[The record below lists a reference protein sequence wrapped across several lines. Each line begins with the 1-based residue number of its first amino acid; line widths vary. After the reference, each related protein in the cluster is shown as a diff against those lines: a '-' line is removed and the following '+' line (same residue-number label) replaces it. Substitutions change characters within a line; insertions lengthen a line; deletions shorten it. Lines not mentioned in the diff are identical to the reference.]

1 MRKNTKRGF
10 CTFTKAGSWHILDV
24 KNRHFGGYM
33 EIRKIGIA
41 GAGLMGASMSQIF
54 AKYGYD
60 VVVYDAFESALE
72 KGRRLIEVNQ
82 RTQTEAGEQSAE
94 EEARVLAA
102 LKYSNDINSLA
113 DRDIIIESIIEN
125 LEIKQKF
132 WAQLSRIVRE
142 DCILTTNTSG
152 LPIDSIAADI
162 VGKHRFLGMH
172 WVNPAHLIPFI
183 EIIRGSETD
192 DASTSAVTELA
203 HKVGK
208 KTGVCK
214 KDVPGFIFNRIQLA
228 VIRECI
234 SLVEQGIA
242 DPEDVD
248 ATVKYGLGFRY
259 AAIGPF
265 EVVDLGGIDTFH
277 HIASY
282 LNRELCAT
290 PEVQPLMD
298 ELYKAGNYGVKTG
311 KGFYDYSEG
320 KDVEALKN
328 RDEKFLK
335 IYNALYK

>member
-1 MRKNTKRGF
+1 
-10 CTFTKAGSWHILDV
+10 
-24 KNRHFGGYM
+24 M
-33 EIRKIGIA
+33 ELRKIGIA
-41 GAGLMGASMSQIF
+41 GAGIMGASMSQIF
-54 AKYGYD
+54 AKKGYD
-60 VVVYDAFESALE
+60 VVIYDAYEAALE

-82 RTQTEAGEQSAE
+82 RTQTEAGEQSEVE
-94 EEARVLAA
+94 EKRVLSA
-102 LKYSNDINSLA
+102 LRYSNELASLA

-125 LEIKQKF
+125 LEIKQDF
-132 WAQLSRIVRE
+132 WARLSRIVRPE
-142 DCILTTNTSG
+142 CILTTNTSG
-152 LPIDSIAADI
+152 LPIDSIAKDI
-162 VGKHRFLGMH
+162 EGKHRFLGMH

-183 EIIRGSETD
+183 EIIRGTATD
-192 DASTSAVTELA
+192 DESTEAVTELA

-208 KTGVCK
+208 RTAVCK

-242 DPEDVD
+242 APEDVD
-248 ATVKYGLGFRY
+248 NTVKYGLGFRY

-290 PEVQPLMD
+290 SEVQPLMD

-311 KGFYDYSEG
+311 KGFYDYSGG
-320 KDVEALKN
+320 KDVETLKN

>member
-1 MRKNTKRGF
+1 
-10 CTFTKAGSWHILDV
+10 
-24 KNRHFGGYM
+24 M
-33 EIRKIGIA
+33 ELMKIGIA
-41 GAGLMGASMSQIF
+41 GAGIMGASMSQIF
-54 AKYGYD
+54 AKQGYD
-60 VVVYDAFESALE
+60 VVIYDAFESALE
-72 KGRRLIEVNQ
+72 KGKRLIEVNQ

-94 EEARVLAA
+94 EETRVLSA
-102 LKYSNDINSLA
+102 LRYSTELEALA

-125 LEIKQKF
+125 LEIKQDF
-132 WAQLSRIVRE
+132 WARLSRIVSPE
-142 DCILTTNTSG
+142 CILTTNTSG
-152 LPIDSIAADI
+152 LPIDSIAKDI
-162 VGKHRFLGMH
+162 DGKHRFLGMH

-183 EIIRGSETD
+183 EIIRGTETD
-192 DASTSAVTELA
+192 DASTEAVIELA

-208 KTGVCK
+208 RTAVCK

-242 DPEDVD
+242 EPEDVD
-248 ATVKYGLGFRY
+248 NTVKYGLGFRY

-290 PEVQPLMD
+290 PDVQQLMD

-311 KGFYDYSEG
+311 KGFYDYSDG
-320 KDVEALKN
+320 KDVETLKN

>member
-1 MRKNTKRGF
+1 
-10 CTFTKAGSWHILDV
+10 
-24 KNRHFGGYM
+24 M
-33 EIRKIGIA
+33 ELMKIGIA
-41 GAGLMGASMSQIF
+41 GAGIMGASMSQIF
-54 AKYGYD
+54 AKQGYD
-60 VVVYDAFESALE
+60 VVIYDAFESALE
-72 KGRRLIEVNQ
+72 KGKRLIEVNQ

-94 EEARVLAA
+94 EETRVLSA
-102 LKYSNDINSLA
+102 LRYSTELEALA

-125 LEIKQKF
+125 LEIKQDF
-132 WAQLSRIVRE
+132 WARLSRIVRPE
-142 DCILTTNTSG
+142 CILTTNTSG
-152 LPIDSIAADI
+152 LPIDSIAKDI
-162 VGKHRFLGMH
+162 DGKHRFLGMH

-183 EIIRGSETD
+183 EIIRGTETD
-192 DASTSAVTELA
+192 DASTEAVIELA

-208 KTGVCK
+208 RTAVCK

-242 DPEDVD
+242 EPEDVD
-248 ATVKYGLGFRY
+248 NTVKYGLGFRY

-290 PEVQPLMD
+290 PDVQQLMD

-311 KGFYDYSEG
+311 KGFYDYSDG
-320 KDVEALKN
+320 KDVETLKN